1 MVVPETTGSGQE
13 PNQPTVAGLPRLA
26 AGGVDPA
33 AHEGCGMLVR
43 HDGARRALHERR
55 TVNLDL
61 INRRLNAHGVGF
73 HEARGEPQHAGVFQ
87 FVGAG
92 NAGDFSHHNPA
103 ENFAHLGAIVTGA
116 IPQQLGGRLPA
127 PGNPDENV
135 DGVNGILEVQPGN
148 QGVFH

>member
-1 MVVPETTGSGQE
+1 
-13 PNQPTVAGLPRLA
+13 
-26 AGGVDPA
+26 
-33 AHEGCGMLVR
+33 MLVR
-43 HDGARRALHERR
+43 HDGTRRALHERR

-61 INRRLNAHGVGF
+61 INRRLNAHGMGF
-73 HEARGEPQHAGVFQ
+73 HKARGEPQHTGVFQ

-135 DGVNGILEVQPGN
+135 DGVNSVLEIQPSN